1 MDVLSKPRTGS
12 RRRIHQDT
20 APKEVKPEAGSNGVD
35 AETFLVWLGK
45 IEQEKAIAE
54 KAKKRYGKIWKL
66 ALNAGICRKDLEM
79 VMRFADQDPDAVL
92 RTLANIKQY
101 AQWMDVPIGTQ
112 LSIFEIPTSSILSS
126 AELGERAY
134 RAGYVA
140 GITGK
145 NADTEAYPS
154 DNEHHQRH
162 MEGWHAG
169 QKILLD
175 RIQPINIALNSE
187 GKAADA
193 REAGDDTMDEA
204 A

>member
-1 MDVLSKPRTGS
+1 V
-12 RRRIHQDT
+12 HQDT
-20 APKEVKPEAGSNGVD
+20 APREIRPDAGSNGVD

-45 IEQEKAIAE
+45 IEQEKALVE
-54 KAKKRYGKIWKL
+54 KARKRYGKIWKL

-92 RTLANIKQY
+92 RTLSNIKQY

-112 LSIFEIPTSSILSS
+112 LSIFEIPSSSILSN

-145 NADTEAYPS
+145 NPDTEAYPA

-175 RIQPINIALNSE
+175 RIQPINIALDSE
-187 GKAADA
+187 GKAEQAEEDG
-193 REAGDDTMDEA
+193 EEEA